1 MTEET
6 VVKTY
11 SVFPENRGY
20 RLDMFLAKYNPRLT
34 RSQIKILIEN
44 EQVKINGVVPKAGA
58 RLKPGDFIEFSVP
71 PPPPLIAIPE
81 PLPLTILFEDD
92 AVIVVNKP
100 PELVVHPAGGH
111 YTGTLVNGLL
121 YHCRSLSSQNGP
133 LRPGVVHRLDR
144 NTSGVLV
151 VAKDDRAH
159 VHLAAQF
166 KAHTITRRYLAIC
179 LGPMPEDRGTIAS
192 PIGRHPR
199 DRKKMSVRSRQGKEA
214 VTHWEVVQRFRLCT
228 LLGVSLQT
236 GRTHQIRVHLAS
248 IRHPV
253 LGDPTYGS
261 KKLLTELQ
269 DEEAQDLILMA
280 KRQMLH
286 ATTLGFVHPFRE
298 EYMEFNAPP
307 PEDFQAV
314 LRRLEAGRV
323 AREKP

>member
-1 MTEET
+1 MTVEIIL
-6 VVKTY
+6 KTY
-11 SVFPENRGY
+11 SVFPESRGY

-71 PPPPLIAIPE
+71 PPEPLTALPE
-81 PLPLTILFEDD
+81 PLPLTILFEDE

-111 YTGTLVNGLL
+111 STGTLVNGLL
-121 YHCRSLSSQNGP
+121 YHCQSLSSHSGP

-159 VHLAAQF
+159 LHLAAQF
-166 KAHTITRRYLAIC
+166 KAHTITRKYLAIAV
-179 LGPMPEDRGTIAS
+179 GPMVEDRGTIAS

-214 VTHWEVVQRFRLCT
+214 VTHWEVLQRYRLCA

-261 KKLLTELQ
+261 KKLLAELQ
-269 DEEAQDLILMA
+269 DEEAQQLILMA

-286 ATTLGFVHPFRE
+286 ATTLGFIHPFRE
-298 EYMEFNAPP
+298 EYIEFNAPP

-314 LRRLEAGRV
+314 LRKLEEGR
-323 AREKP
+323 ARCP